1 MKSLAIAI
9 VLLQLLSPGISTNNN
24 RGLLKAFK
32 AARPLLAWY
41 ALALSPI
48 YGIGLPGLGSKTD
61 FQTLTN
67 RCGSRDPNFKLCN
80 EYIAAPPKFTPA
92 RVNPAPVFDVS
103 SSELEQ
109 LADRVVKRQ
118 PRITVVG
125 ADAASR
131 TREYVQ
137 RTLIFQFPDVITMQ
151 FIPID
156 DHKSTLAA
164 HSYSIYGASDLGVN
178 SNRIKSWLS
187 ELEAE
192 VASSSAS
199 STSTTTSN

>member
-1 MKSLAIAI
+1 MKSIKPFIA
-9 VLLQLLSPGISTNNN
+9 VLLGLLSSGSSMNNN

-32 AARPLLAWY
+32 AARPIIAWY
-41 ALALSPI
+41 VLALSPL

-61 FQTLTN
+61 FETLTN

-80 EYIAAPPKFTPA
+80 EYIVAPPKFTPA
-92 RVNPAPVFDVS
+92 RSNPAPVFDVS
-103 SSELEQ
+103 AAELEQ

-118 PRITVVG
+118 PRISVLG
-125 ADAASR
+125 NDATTR

-151 FIPID
+151 FVPID
-156 DHKSTLAA
+156 ERKSTLAA

-187 ELEAE
+187 EIETE
-192 VASSSAS
+192 VASSSK
-199 STSTTTSN
+199 